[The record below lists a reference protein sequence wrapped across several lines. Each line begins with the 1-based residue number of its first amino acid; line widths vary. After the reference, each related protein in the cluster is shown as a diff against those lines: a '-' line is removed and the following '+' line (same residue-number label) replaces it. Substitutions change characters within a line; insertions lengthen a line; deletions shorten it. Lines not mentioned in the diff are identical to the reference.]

1 VTQTQRK
8 VGMNQKTNPEYPH
21 SSIVSN
27 KRIRV
32 ITRAV
37 SRPKVRGRV
46 EGGEVKAEKEVVGVE
61 RGYLQT

>member
-1 VTQTQRK
+1 
-8 VGMNQKTNPEYPH
+8 MNQKTNPEYPH